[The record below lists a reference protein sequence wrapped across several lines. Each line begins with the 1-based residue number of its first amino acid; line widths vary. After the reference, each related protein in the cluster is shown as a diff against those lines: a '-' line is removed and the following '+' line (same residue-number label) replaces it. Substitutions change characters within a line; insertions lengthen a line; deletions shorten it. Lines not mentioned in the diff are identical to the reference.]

1 MSAVIEFKY
10 EKDESGNVS
19 LIASMNVSG
28 ANDLEV
34 EYAKQG
40 MIYAHRILDTNLDD
54 LSLPSDLSLDSRIEI
69 NTGGNTADP
78 DGGEYDGEDD
88 DDFDAPYGATSPEQG
103 EDDVSD
109 KIDQKMLV
117 GLNYTVSGNFDE
129 IGCMN
134 QAHNVVGKAVYD
146 LLSEAVRTVAA

>member
-69 NTGGNTADP
+69 NTGANTADP
-78 DGGEYDGEDD
+78 DGGGVDD
-88 DDFDAPYGATSPEQG
+88 DEFDAPYGATSPEQR

-109 KIDQKMLV
+109 EIDQKMLV
-117 GLNYTVSGNFDE
+117 GLNYAVSGNFDE